1 MIVVYFRALIMK
13 PTVFTIVSEA
23 KEGYMAFIASNGNSS
38 LEQSLIL
45 LQMVLQEQF
54 HSDVSIIDAH

>member
-1 MIVVYFRALIMK
+1 
-13 PTVFTIVSEA
+13 
-23 KEGYMAFIASNGNSS
+23 MAFIASNGNSS